1 MDRAAAN
8 AKLVRKLLVVVV
20 CAFGFAFALV
30 PLYNIAC
37 EKLFGIKL
45 DGEAA
50 NAAAVARMEVDTS
63 RWVTVQFMGSVS
75 DSLPWQFAPTVF
87 SMRVHPGAVNE
98 TTFIARN
105 DSTGDIVG
113 NAVPSLAPNTAS
125 LYFNKTECFCFTEQ
139 LLRAGESRDMPV
151 RFVVD
156 PALPPEVDTLT
167 LSYTFYLNDIA
178 TRRVAAPATAA
189 L

>member
-8 AKLVRKLLVVVV
+8 AKLVRKLLIVVT
-20 CAFGFAFALV
+20 CSFAFAFALV

-37 EKLFGIKL
+37 EKVFGIKL
-45 DGEAA
+45 DGEVA
-50 NAAAVARMEVDTS
+50 NAATVASMEVDTS
-63 RWVTVQFMGSVS
+63 RWVTVQFMGNVA
-75 DSLPWQFAPTVF
+75 DGLPWQFAPTVF
-87 SMRVHPGAVNE
+87 SLRVHPGAVNE
-98 TTFIARN
+98 TTFVTRN

-113 NAVPSLAPNTAS
+113 QAVPSLAPNTAS
-125 LYFNKTECFCFTEQ
+125 IYFNKTECFCFTEQ

-156 PALPPEVDTLT
+156 PALPRDIDTLT